1 MKKEWLRVL
10 KFTLFSL
17 SAGIIQILTD
27 TLLLEVAGF
36 GELGLAWLAYLIAL
50 TASVVWNFTFNRK
63 FTFKSANNVPVAM
76 LKVVGYYL
84 VFTPLSTWWT
94 NYFVETVGI
103 NEYVVLA
110 ATMAI
115 NFVTEFLF
123 DKFVV
128 FRGSEDTNDVAQK
141 QAEKNVVSEGET
153 LQSPSMATE
162 PAVSPDDAG

>member
-36 GELGLAWLAYLIAL
+36 GEMGLAWLAYLIAL

-94 NYFVETVGI
+94 DYFVETVGI

-141 QAEKNVVSEGET
+141 QAEKSAVSEGEA
-153 LQSPSMATE
+153 LQSPCMATE

>member
-36 GELGLAWLAYLIAL
+36 GEMGLAWLAYLVAL

-141 QAEKNVVSEGET
+141 QAEKNAVSEGEA
-153 LQSPSMATE
+153 LQSPCMETE

>member
-141 QAEKNVVSEGET
+141 QAEKNAVSEGET
-153 LQSPSMATE
+153 LQSPCMGTE

>member
-36 GELGLAWLAYLIAL
+36 GEMGLAWLAYLIAL

-63 FTFKSANNVPVAM
+63 FTFKSANNVPIAM

-94 NYFVETVGI
+94 DYFVETVGI

-141 QAEKNVVSEGET
+141 QAEKNAVSEGEA
-153 LQSPSMATE
+153 LKSPCMETE